1 MDKYVKSFIIGSSW
15 PTFILFFLV
24 VFSYGNQINI
34 SYPLYSFGAPLFL
47 GLLNVFGL
55 YISDQY
61 NLTKTQRFIITALIG
76 TLIVSIVITLFKVYN
91 YTTKTQ
97 FVEHYIK
104 LFIFYLFIFG
114 LIVSNIETLFC

>member
-15 PTFILFFLV
+15 PVFILFFLV

-61 NLTKTQRFIITALIG
+61 NLTKTQRFITTALIG
-76 TLIVSIVITLFKVYN
+76 TIIVSIAITLFKVYN
-91 YTTKTQ
+91 YTTKAQ